1 MMNKIVFL
9 IIVFINIIDDV
20 NLFINANPNV
30 EFILGKI
37 EQQLF
42 KHDKQTTAV
51 LKNVENKLNDILH
64 FSHSLSCNTD
74 QQCCTKINNVSN
86 DIENIKLEII
96 GSVNK
101 ITTLT
106 ENSNSQNVL
115 LNNLLTIH
123 DSLKRLNKQQV
134 DDINDLKHA
143 INSVISKKLDVN
155 RQMLETLHKTNT
167 VGINDSE
174 LLTKLKNEVDI
185 ISNNLI
191 NLINE
196 DVTSSINKIIT
207 ESIKELIKEKDIKIN
222 ELSTQLRRIE
232 LNQKEII
239 SKLNLK
245 NQNNALDTKQLI
257 NNVTIENEYNR
268 KKSVDQ
274 LIVQIDTIKN
284 DITNYLTVQAKETTT
299 LYQQESEKIFQM
311 RKTVDEILVRIKT
324 IENGLNEK
332 HYEKS
337 LDLFEVKMNIFEVEL
352 QDIKLQN
359 KEVLNMLQ
367 HFRNSASYS
376 VYTSFNNS
384 EYLPNEYSNFGNDS
398 YEHYSESEQ

>member
-1 MMNKIVFL
+1 MNRIVFL
-9 IIVFINIIDDV
+9 IIVFLNIVVDV
-20 NLFINANPNV
+20 NLFINANPNA

-37 EQQLF
+37 KQQLF
-42 KHDKQTTAV
+42 KHDKQTAAV

-74 QQCCTKINNVSN
+74 QPCCTKIDNVSK
-86 DIENIKLEII
+86 DIENIQMEII

-101 ITTLT
+101 MTTLT

-123 DSLKRLNKQQV
+123 DSLKKLNKQQV

-143 INSVISKKLDVN
+143 INYVIVEKFGVN
-155 RQMLETLHKTNT
+155 RELIETLLKTNT

-174 LLTKLKNEVDI
+174 LLKEIKNDN
-185 ISNNLI
+185 ISNNVN
-191 NLINE
+191 NLISE
-196 DVTSSINKIIT
+196 VVTYSINKIIT
-207 ESIKELIKEKDIKIN
+207 ESIKENDIKIN
-222 ELSTQLRRIE
+222 ELSTQLTRIE
-232 LNQKEII
+232 LNQNEII
-239 SKLNLK
+239 SKLNFEI
-245 NQNNALDTKQLI
+245 QNNAEDTKKLI

-284 DITNYLTVQAKETTT
+284 DIKNYLTVQAKRTET
-299 LYQQESEKIFQM
+299 LYQQESEKMDEIL
-311 RKTVDEILVRIKT
+311 KILDEILVKIET

-337 LDLFEVKMNIFEVEL
+337 RDQFDLFEAKMNIFEIEL

-367 HFRNSASYS
+367 HFHNTASYS
-376 VYTSFNNS
+376 VSTSFNNS
-384 EYLPNEYSNFGNDS
+384 EYLPNEFSNFGNDS
-398 YEHYSESEQ
+398 YEHYSES

>member
-1 MMNKIVFL
+1 MNRIVFL
-9 IIVFINIIDDV
+9 IIVFLNIVVDV
-20 NLFINANPNV
+20 NLFINANPNA

-37 EQQLF
+37 KQQLF
-42 KHDKQTTAV
+42 KHDKQTAAV

-74 QQCCTKINNVSN
+74 QPCCTKIDNVSK
-86 DIENIKLEII
+86 DIENIQMEII

-101 ITTLT
+101 MTTLT

-123 DSLKRLNKQQV
+123 DSLKKLNKQQV

-143 INSVISKKLDVN
+143 INYVIVEKFGVN
-155 RQMLETLHKTNT
+155 RELIETLLKTNT

-174 LLTKLKNEVDI
+174 LLKEIKNDN
-185 ISNNLI
+185 ISNNVN
-191 NLINE
+191 NLISE
-196 DVTSSINKIIT
+196 VVTYSINKIIT
-207 ESIKELIKEKDIKIN
+207 ESIKENDIKIN
-222 ELSTQLRRIE
+222 ELSTQLTRIE
-232 LNQKEII
+232 LNQNEII
-239 SKLNLK
+239 SKLNFEI
-245 NQNNALDTKQLI
+245 QNNAEDTKKLI

-284 DITNYLTVQAKETTT
+284 DIKNYLTVQAKRTET
-299 LYQQESEKIFQM
+299 LYQQESEKMDEIL
-311 RKTVDEILVRIKT
+311 KTLDEILVKIET

-337 LDLFEVKMNIFEVEL
+337 RDQFDLFEAKMNIFEIEL

-367 HFRNSASYS
+367 HFHNTASYS
-376 VYTSFNNS
+376 VSTSFNNS
-384 EYLPNEYSNFGNDS
+384 EYLPNEFSNFGNDS
-398 YEHYSESEQ
+398 YEHYSES